1 LVDAGRRPRALI
13 VDDNAVI
20 GRMLGDMLY
29 WLGVDTDELRH
40 GRDALARLD
49 GDDGY
54 DLLVADL
61 QMPES
66 NGWDFAQAARARRPH
81 LRVLLITGHPS
92 VAVLERAQQAGLGLL
107 PRPFTMKAL
116 ETAVGRVLAK
126 AGHGP

>member
-20 GRMLGDMLY
+20 CRMLGDMLH
-29 WLGVDTDELRH
+29 WLGVDVEELRQ

-54 DLLVADL
+54 DLLVAEL
-61 QMPES
+61 QMPEM
-66 NGWDFAQAARARRPH
+66 NGWDLAKAARARRAH

-107 PRPFTMKAL
+107 PKPFTMKAL
-116 ETAVGRVLAK
+116 ETAVRRVLSS
-126 AGHGP
+126 AGQAL